1 MALTW
6 TLRLKDAIS
15 GAAGRIASSLGRVNA
30 ALRGTQRESAAADRA
45 LGGAGKGAAASS
57 KKLGEG
63 FTVAKGLA
71 VNALSAIAAK
81 LAQVGAMAAVQLG
94 GIVKGAMEK
103 GAIMRGLGLLTGGA
117 AGAEKAFGLVSAKAN
132 ELGMSTLAAAK
143 QVQSLLAG
151 GFKLEGGTGALRVLE
166 AAQALRV
173 INPSANIDNV
183 ITALS
188 QIQAKG
194 KLTAEELHGQLG
206 DAGVNI
212 GEVYAQLA
220 TKMGKSTDE
229 VRKLMAAGKITS
241 DMGIEAVFAS
251 IEKQG
256 GGSLAKIAASGKG
269 SFGNMLE
276 RLMSLPGE
284 IGSKLDLG
292 KFFESASGA
301 IDTIITRL
309 TDPKAMAFFDS
320 LFNTQGAGIIESL
333 GKAFGKVMDVMTDPR
348 MVKSME
354 GLAES
359 IGGMIEGFGEGFG
372 AVAEVMLGMDAGNAD
387 DMTAAWRG
395 IGMAIGGV
403 VASIVML
410 GKVGQILWE
419 FITTVGDGMIAAQN
433 ALWSFVGSIFEVG
446 AAAAMAFLALPVLVS
461 DAITGAVAS
470 ALSGGESIGSNL
482 ISGLLSGITGG
493 AASVANAVK
502 DTVLGAIGAGNSV
515 SKTASPSRVF
525 REMGGFFTEGMAIGV
540 RDNAGLVSAETAAA
554 TARAAAA
561 GQFVRSSVSATNDN
575 SRTVSIG
582 QMNVSGGGNGDPRA
596 VGRAVAAELRGMVA
610 SHG

>member
-151 GFKLEGGTGALRVLE
+151 GFKLEGSTGALRVLE

-276 RLMSLPGE
+276 RLMSLPSE

-292 KFFESASGA
+292 KFFASAGGA

-309 TDPKAMAFFDS
+309 TDPRAQKFFDS
-320 LFNTQGAGIIESL
+320 LFNTQGTAIIDSL
-333 GKAFGKVMDVMTDPR
+333 GKSFGKVMDVMTDPR
-348 MVKSME
+348 MISSME
-354 GLAES
+354 GLAKS
-359 IGGMIEGFGEGFG
+359 VGGMIEGFGEGFG
-372 AVAEVMLGMDAGNAD
+372 AVSDVLLGMDAGDGEA
-387 DMTAAWRG
+387 MAAAWRSFG
-395 IGMAIGGV
+395 QVIGGV
-403 VASIVML
+403 VAAIVML
-410 GKVGQILWE
+410 GHVGQVLWE
-419 FITTVGDGMIAAQN
+419 FASDVEAALFAAQETVFGF
-433 ALWSFVGSIFEVG
+433 LWSVEAALFAVQEAFFSLPGTIAG
-446 AAAAMAFLALPVLVS
+446 AIGGAM
-461 DAITGAVAS
+461 DS
-470 ALSGGESIGSNL
+470 ALSSANALGANI